1 MMFSTLLF
9 NCLSFFTFESVGFS
23 KNHYFYVTRGI
34 ELQNFDLYWDFSDNE
49 QNTLFDQPILP
60 LNLLDHFNI
69 MSFFFQ
75 NNDMIF
81 VVLNFLLLSLLI
93 IIPILLGVAYTTLL
107 ERKIMAAMQR
117 RLGPNVVGYL
127 GLLQPLA
134 DGLKLLL
141 KEPIIPRKANKFL
154 FIFSPCLVLFLSL
167 FGWLFLPLDRISF
180 LVPDLNLLYLISINV
195 LEIYGILF
203 AGWSSNSKYALLG
216 ALRAG
221 AQMISYELSMSFIY
235 LVFIFIVGSFNFKTM
250 VQFQETYLIWFFVP
264 LFPLALIFFI
274 SILAETN
281 RTPFD
286 LPEAEAEL
294 VAGYNVEYSG
304 ILFAFFFLGEYSN
317 MLFLSSVYALLF
329 LGGWAQGSFFFVI
342 KIVFVLFV
350 FIWVRATFP
359 RYRYD
364 QLMALGWKT
373 FLPFLLS
380 YVVFLVISAY
390 FFEVLT
396 IIDMPFI
403 IYWIWP
409 ILNQ

>member
-1 MMFSTLLF
+1 MNLSLIFYDSLILFNIDQSFLSNVVWFFNVSLVLKDFDLLF
-9 NCLSFFTFESVGFS
+9 NLSSSEDMVQFVNLVDLFRRFSFFD
-23 KNHYFYVTRGI
+23 I
-34 ELQNFDLYWDFSDNE
+34 IW
-49 QNTLFDQPILP
+49 
-60 LNLLDHFNI
+60 
-69 MSFFFQ
+69 
-75 NNDMIF
+75 
-81 VVLNFLLLSLLI
+81 LNFFSIISNMLIGIVI
-93 IIPILLGVAYTTLL
+93 IIPILVGVAYTTLL

-167 FGWLFLPLDRISF
+167 FGWLFLPLDEISF

-216 ALRAG
+216 ALRSG

-235 LVFIFIVGSFNFKTM
+235 LVFIFIVGSFNFKSI
-250 VQFQETYLIWFFVP
+250 VQFQETYFMWFILP
-264 LFPLALIFFI
+264 LLPLALIFFI

-329 LGGWAQGSFFFVI
+329 LGGWSQGLLFLALKV
-342 KIVFVLFV
+342 VFVLFV

-364 QLMALGWKT
+364 QLMALGWKN
-373 FLPFLLS
+373 FLPYLLS
-380 YVVFLVISAY
+380 YVVFLVIAAY
-390 FFEVLT
+390 FFEVLA
-396 IIDMPFI
+396 IIDMPVL
-403 IYWIWP
+403 IYWVWP
-409 ILNQ
+409 ILAQ

>member
-1 MMFSTLLF
+1 MNFSDMFYDLICFVKF
-9 NCLSFFTFESVGFS
+9 NHFSYQKLIWFFQKSIVL
-23 KNHYFYVTRGI
+23 I
-34 ELQNFDLYWDFSDNE
+34 DFDLLVDFSGNDLNSLSS
-49 QNTLFDQPILP
+49 NDF
-60 LNLLDHFNI
+60 NLLYLFRI
-69 MSFFFQ
+69 FSFV
-75 NNDMIF
+75 DICY
-81 VVLNFLLLSLLI
+81 LNFLSILSSLVISLLI

-107 ERKIMAAMQR
+107 ERKVMAAMQR

-141 KEPIIPRKANKFL
+141 KEPIIPRKSNKFL

-167 FGWLFLPLDRISF
+167 FGWLFLPLDKISF

-203 AGWSSNSKYALLG
+203 AGWASNSKYALLG
-216 ALRAG
+216 ALRSG

-235 LVFIFIVGSFNFKTM
+235 LIFIFIVGSFNFKTI
-250 VQFQETYLIWFFVP
+250 VQFQEMYSIWFIVP
-264 LFPLALIFFI
+264 LLPIALMFFI

-317 MLFLSSVYALLF
+317 MLFLSSVYVLLF
-329 LGGWAQGSFFFVI
+329 FAGWAQGLLFLSI
-342 KIVFVLFV
+342 KIIFVLFL

-364 QLMALGWKT
+364 QLMALGWKL
-373 FLPFLLS
+373 FLPYLLS
-380 YVVFLVISAY
+380 YLVFLVISAY
-390 FFEVLT
+390 FFEVLAV
-396 IIDMPFI
+396 IDMPFF
-403 IYWIWP
+403 IYSIWP
-409 ILNQ
+409 MLDQ